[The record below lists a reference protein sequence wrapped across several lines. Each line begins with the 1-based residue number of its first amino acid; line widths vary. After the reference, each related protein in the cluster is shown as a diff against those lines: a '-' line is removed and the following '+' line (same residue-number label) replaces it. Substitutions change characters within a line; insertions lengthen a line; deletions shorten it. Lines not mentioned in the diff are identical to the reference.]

1 MKSGSYEYQIS
12 VQNHWMT
19 HHYSRTQILRFW
31 VAFLHTDR
39 AFQLSLPS
47 GALLGLLCDPPIG
60 GSIGGG
66 LRRLCL
72 LAGISVD
79 DLKCRVLGYYH
90 VLVQYITE
98 GRPLV

>member
-1 MKSGSYEYQIS
+1 
-12 VQNHWMT
+12 
-19 HHYSRTQILRFW
+19 

-98 GRPLV
+98 EYSISIHRPTISIILSTTK